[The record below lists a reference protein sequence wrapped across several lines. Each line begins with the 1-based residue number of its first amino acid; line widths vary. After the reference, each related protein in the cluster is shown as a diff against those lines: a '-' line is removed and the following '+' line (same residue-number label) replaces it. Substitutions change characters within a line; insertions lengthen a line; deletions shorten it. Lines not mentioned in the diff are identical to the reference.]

1 MKAIYKKTFNFCCK
15 ISVKKP
21 RLAYF
26 CATNN
31 KIAHMSVLV
40 NKNSKVIV
48 QGFTGTE
55 GSFHATQMIEYG
67 TNVVG
72 GVTPGKGG
80 SVHLEKPVFNTV
92 ADAVK
97 NTGADVSIIFVPPA
111 FSADAIMEATDA
123 GIALVVCITEGI
135 PVQDMVKVKNYLQ
148 GKTTRL
154 IGPNCPGVITAEE
167 AKVGIMPGF
176 IFKKGKIGIVS
187 KSGTLTYEA
196 ADQAVKAGLGVST
209 AIGIGGD
216 PIIGTTTKEAV
227 ELLMNDPETEGII
240 MIGEIGGSMEAD
252 AAHWIKDNLRKPVVG
267 FIAGQTAPPGRR
279 MGHAGAIIGG
289 ADDTAAA
296 KMKIMASCGIHVVA
310 SPADIGTTMAEALK
324 KK

>member
-1 MKAIYKKTFNFCCK
+1 MA
-15 ISVKKP
+15 
-21 RLAYF
+21 
-26 CATNN
+26 
-31 KIAHMSVLV
+31 VLV
-40 NKNSKVIV
+40 NKNSKIIV

-55 GSFHATQMIEYG
+55 GTFHATQMIEYG

-72 GVTPGKGG
+72 GVTPNKGG
-80 SVHLEKPVFNTV
+80 STHLDRPVFNTV

-97 NTGADVSIIFVPPA
+97 KTAADVSIIFVPPA
-111 FSADAIMEATDA
+111 FAADAIMEATDA

-135 PVQDMVKVKNYLQ
+135 PVQDMVKVKNYML
-148 GKTTRL
+148 GKNTRL
-154 IGPNCPGVITAEE
+154 IGPNCPGVITAGE

-176 IFKKGKIGIVS
+176 IFKPGRIGIVS

-196 ADQAVKAGLGVST
+196 ADQAVKAGLGIST

-216 PIIGTTTKEAV
+216 PIIGTPTKDAV
-227 ELLMNDPETEGII
+227 ELLMNDPETDGII

-252 AAHWIKDNLRKPVVG
+252 AARWIKDNKTKPVVG

-296 KMKIMASCGIHVVA
+296 KMKIMAECGIEVVA
-310 SPADIGTTMAEALK
+310 SPADIGKTMAAALAK
-324 KK
+324 K

>member
-1 MKAIYKKTFNFCCK
+1 
-15 ISVKKP
+15 
-21 RLAYF
+21 
-26 CATNN
+26 
-31 KIAHMSVLV
+31 MSVLV
-40 NKNSKVIV
+40 NKDSKVIV

-55 GSFHATQMIEYG
+55 GTFHASQMLEYG

-80 SVHLEKPVFNTV
+80 STHLDRPVFNTV
-92 ADAVK
+92 ADAVGA
-97 NTGADVSIIFVPPA
+97 TGANVSIIFVPPA
-111 FSADAIMEATDA
+111 FAADAIMEAASA
-123 GIALVVCITEGI
+123 GVALIVCITEGI

-148 GKTTRL
+148 GRQVRL
-154 IGPNCPGVITAEE
+154 IGPNCPGVITADE

-176 IFKKGKIGIVS
+176 IFKSGTIGIVS

-196 ADQAVKAGLGVST
+196 ADQVVKAGLGIST

-227 ELLMNDPETEGII
+227 ELLMNDPQTEAII

-252 AAHWIKDNLRKPVVG
+252 AAKWIKENNRKPVVG
-267 FIAGQTAPPGRR
+267 FIAGQTAPAGRR

-296 KMKIMASCGIHVVA
+296 KMKILADNGVTVVD
-310 SPADIGTTMAEALK
+310 SPADIGKTLAEVLSK
-324 KK
+324 VK